1 MEFKLIFLPVIA
13 GIIAQIIK
21 LIIDAIHG
29 KFSWRDLN
37 SYGGMPSA
45 HAAFV
50 TALVASIGYYEGW
63 SHPATAIAF
72 VLSIIIMRDATGY
85 RRVIGRHA
93 EELNN
98 VIHSLPGN
106 ESYKY
111 PHLTERIGHTPLQIL
126 IGAAIGVLVVIIYS
140 LIF

>member
-1 MEFKLIFLPVIA
+1 MELKFILLPVIA
-13 GIIAQIIK
+13 GIITQITK

-29 KFSWRDLN
+29 KFSWTDLN

-50 TALVASIGYYEGW
+50 TALFASIGYYEGW
-63 SHPATAIAF
+63 THPATAIAF
-72 VLSIIIMRDATGY
+72 VLAIIVMRDAAGY

-98 VIHSLPGN
+98 LIHNLPGA
-106 ESYKY
+106 ESYKFA
-111 PHLTERIGHTPLQIL
+111 HLKERIGHTPLQII
-126 IGAAIGVLVVIIYS
+126 IGTAIGVLVVVISS